1 MSELI
6 NINED
11 LLDKNKSSSSQMT
24 PTFTGDRSEERELL
38 KGMGFE
44 EDENNNFVDDL
55 ITNRISNSNRFRV
68 YEDTYRNSLGKD
80 KIKEN
85 EKNDNKNGIECG
97 ICGEAINSTY
107 KVYLKCRHHF
117 CVDCWM
123 DYLKEKITNANVSKI
138 LCMQQEH

>member
-44 EDENNNFVDDL
+44 EDMINT
-55 ITNRISNSNRFRV
+55 I
-68 YEDTYRNSLGKD
+68 Y
-80 KIKEN
+80 
-85 EKNDNKNGIECG
+85 KNMNPIDIQEAIDFLNKNERG
-97 ICGEAINSTY
+97 
-107 KVYLKCRHHF
+107 
-117 CVDCWM
+117 
-123 DYLKEKITNANVSKI
+123 
-138 LCMQQEH
+138 